1 MFLRPL
7 LTLLLL
13 SPVMP
18 AAAATATVGGP
29 IRALAQDHVVFD
41 ESPDPVTIPLYTPS
55 ILRLPSGRL
64 VGASERSGQWKKLG
78 NPWVRIKTSDDG
90 GLTWTLRAET
100 GMTHG
105 RLFTAGKSVYYLG
118 HDGDL
123 KIMRSDDDG
132 ATWGPAAMLTDGQ
145 SWHQTAANVWHAKGN
160 VYLVMERGTSNA
172 IKGWGVGEL
181 APVLMR
187 AKESDD
193 LTRVESWTFASELVF
208 ADVVPGYRQND
219 TATDLFG
226 VPFFTQTYP
235 KSNVL
240 APRRPMHPMG
250 WLEANVVQIMDP
262 NHYWYDPTGK
272 TFNLF
277 MRAHTG
283 GTGYATMAK
292 VVENDDGTMT
302 TSLVTVPSGKTML
315 FIPFPGGQMRFHILY
330 DARTKLYWMLGTQ
343 ATDSMSRVET
353 LAPDRFDLPN
363 NERQRMVLH
372 FSRNLVDWCF
382 AGLVAVGPGNKG
394 SRHYA
399 SMDIDGDD
407 LVVLSRSGDE
417 RAQSGHNGN
426 LITFHRVKNFRDLVY

>member
-1 MFLRPL
+1 MRFRTLFAA
-7 LTLLLL
+7 LLLAPSL
-13 SPVMP
+13 VQTVSADEPGRPV
-18 AAAATATVGGP
+18 
-29 IRALAQDHVVFD
+29 RALAQDHVVFD
-41 ESPDPVTIPLYTPS
+41 ESPDPATIPLYTPS
-55 ILRLPSGRL
+55 ILRLPSCRL

-78 NPWVRIKTSDDG
+78 NPWARIKTSDDG
-90 GLTWTLRAET
+90 GLTWTLRAEA
-100 GMTHG
+100 GITHG

-132 ATWGPAAMLTDGQ
+132 VTWTEPVVLTSGQ

-160 VYLVMERGTSNA
+160 VYLVMERGTA
-172 IKGWGVGEL
+172 KTIKGWGVGEL

-187 AKESDD
+187 AKETDD
-193 LTRVESWTFASELVF
+193 LTRIESWTFASELVF
-208 ADVVPGYRQND
+208 ADVVPGYRENN

-226 VPFFTQTYP
+226 VPFFAQTYP
-235 KSNVL
+235 KPNVL
-240 APRRPMHPMG
+240 APRRPMAPMG
-250 WLEANVVQIMDP
+250 WLETNVVQITDP
-262 NHYWYDPTGK
+262 NHYWYDPAGK

-283 GTGYATMAK
+283 GTGYAAMAK

-302 TSLVTVPSGKTML
+302 TSLVAAPSGKTML
-315 FIPFPGGQMRFHILY
+315 FIPFPGGQMRFHIVY
-330 DARTKLYWMLGTQ
+330 DAQTKLYWMLGTQ
-343 ATDSMSRVET
+343 ATDSMSRIET

-372 FSRNLVDWCF
+372 FSKNMVDWCF
-382 AGLVAVGPGNKG
+382 AGLVAAGPGNKG

-399 SMDIDGDD
+399 SMDIDGND
-407 LVVLSRSGDE
+407 LVILSRSGDE
-417 RAQSGHNGN
+417 RAQSAHNGN